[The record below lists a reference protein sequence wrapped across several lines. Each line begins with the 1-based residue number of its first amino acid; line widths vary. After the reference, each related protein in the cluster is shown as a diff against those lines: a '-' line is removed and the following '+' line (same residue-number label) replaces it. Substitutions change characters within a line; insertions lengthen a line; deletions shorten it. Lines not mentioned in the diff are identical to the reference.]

1 MLPLI
6 DLQNT
11 HAGRPALILGG
22 GPSLPADYERI
33 TTSLRAV
40 EPSKTKF
47 CRSTWRS
54 NLPAPLHIAV
64 NYHADMIGIP
74 YDFIVYNDFPE
85 HDRWMLECLQR
96 TDAIKVSPEP
106 SSDIDFGDVDVWTGN
121 YSSCTA
127 TWFAL
132 WLGCDPVILLGHDL
146 YQGEQKHCHPD
157 ERDPDWW
164 HFPVD
169 RHLRP
174 WLEEAPHK
182 LPHFERV
189 FVASG
194 PLQRIFPIY
203 NL

>member
-1 MLPLI
+1 MKLT

-11 HAGRPALILGG
+11 QPGRPALVMGG
-22 GPSLPADYERI
+22 GPSLPSDYARVMASLQMERI
-33 TTSLRAV
+33 YLPTYPPVALPPV
-40 EPSKTKF
+40 QEP
-47 CRSTWRS
+47 
-54 NLPAPLHIAV
+54 PLHISV
-64 NYHADMIGIP
+64 NYHADMIGLP

-85 HDRWMLECLQR
+85 HDPWMLDCLQR

-106 SSDIDFGDVDVWTGN
+106 SSDIDFGDVPVWTGF
-121 YSSCTA
+121 YSSHTA

-146 YQGEQKHCHPD
+146 YQGAKKHCHAD
-157 ERDPDWW
+157 IRDPDWW

-169 RHLRP
+169 KHLRP

-189 FVASG
+189 RVASG
-194 PLQRIFPIY
+194 PLGQLFPLY
-203 NL
+203 E